1 MNDELK
7 IALSVIVPVYNKKIY
22 LENLFQCICNQTF
35 SEFEC
40 IVIDDGSTDGSSE
53 MCDEIA
59 KYDDRFQIY
68 HIPNSGVSHA
78 RNMGLKMA
86 RGEFITFIDADDR
99 VGPEYLEG
107 LYFEIVENKS
117 DMVICSV
124 EKTWISGRRKKINL
138 PRIGKIPMSDV
149 LQDFAKWQKATGI
162 YGYCCGKLIPKKII
176 ENNWFDE
183 KTSLAED
190 FEFGL
195 KIYPKVKY
203 ISFISQP
210 TYYYL
215 QEACNSSGIVADCE
229 IDYRKQL
236 DINLQYKSFLTD
248 ENVYHGENCKIV
260 SQQISNYIYYTLF
273 YCQLNNF
280 NECFKELRVLYI
292 KNNMELLGRNKMEK
306 LLFLLFRHDCMCLTK
321 LNLILYRLMRRMV
334 RRR

>member
-7 IALSVIVPVYNKKIY
+7 IALSVIVPVYNKMIY
-22 LENLFQCICNQTF
+22 LEDLFQCICNQTF
-35 SEFEC
+35 SDFEC

-53 MCDEIA
+53 MCDEIT

-99 VGPEYLEG
+99 VEPEYLEG
-107 LYFEIVENKS
+107 LYLEIVESKS
-117 DMVICSV
+117 DMVICSL
-124 EKTWISGRRKKINL
+124 EKIWSSGRKKKIDL
-138 PRIGKIPMSDV
+138 PRIGKISMPDV
-149 LQDFAKWQKATGI
+149 LQDFAKWQKSTGI

-176 ENNWFDE
+176 ENIWFDE

-190 FEFGL
+190 FEFWL
-195 KIYPKVKY
+195 KVYPKMKY

-210 TYYYL
+210 AYYYL

-229 IDYRKQL
+229 IDYRRQL
-236 DINLQYKSFLTD
+236 DINLQYKKFLTE
-248 ENVYHGENCKIV
+248 ENVYHGENSMIV

-273 YCQLNNF
+273 YCQLNKM
-280 NECFKELRVLYI
+280 NECFKELKIIYK
-292 KNNMELLGRNKMEK
+292 KNNIELLGRTKMEK
-306 LLFLLFRHDCMCLTK
+306 LFFLLFEYDCMHLIK
-321 LNLILYRLMRRMV
+321 FSLILYRLIRKMIRGR
-334 RRR
+334 

>member
-1 MNDELK
+1 MIDDLK

-22 LENLFQCICNQTF
+22 LEDLFQCICNQKF

-68 HIPNSGVSHA
+68 HISNSGVSHA
-78 RNMGLKMA
+78 RNMGLKIA

-107 LYFEIVENKS
+107 LYLEIVESKS

-162 YGYCCGKLIPKKII
+162 YGYCWGKLIQKKII
-176 ENNWFDE
+176 ENSWFDE

-190 FEFGL
+190 FEFWL

-236 DINLQYKSFLTD
+236 DINLQYKNFLVE
-248 ENVYHGENCKIV
+248 ENVYHGESCKIV

-273 YCQLNNF
+273 YCQLNKF

-321 LNLILYRLMRRMV
+321 INLILYRLIRRIV
-334 RRR
+334 RGR

>member
-107 LYFEIVENKS
+107 LYFEIVESKS

-176 ENNWFDE
+176 ENSWFDE

-190 FEFGL
+190 FEFWL
-195 KIYPKVKY
+195 NIYPKVKY
-203 ISFISQP
+203 ISFIPQP

-215 QEACNSSGIVADCE
+215 
-229 IDYRKQL
+229 
-236 DINLQYKSFLTD
+236 
-248 ENVYHGENCKIV
+248 
-260 SQQISNYIYYTLF
+260 
-273 YCQLNNF
+273 
-280 NECFKELRVLYI
+280 
-292 KNNMELLGRNKMEK
+292 
-306 LLFLLFRHDCMCLTK
+306 
-321 LNLILYRLMRRMV
+321 
-334 RRR
+334 